1 MTLENGEC
9 MYRVLVVEPDKFYKE
24 SILKLLSELDYE
36 LAVESVSNGDAAI
49 EFAAN
54 NCIDI
59 LISEILV
66 EDMDGFALI
75 DEIKEINKNL
85 KFIIVSENNE
95 FSNAKKAIKLGAIDY
110 IHKPFEKNELVDAIN
125 IAISKC
131 DESKTIIEQSDINN
145 EFVKEHILFNLLYGK
160 KIDEIKIEGEYITDR
175 SEFDKYKRIVLIEFN
190 SEFFNK
196 IEEDFEK
203 FFKEFLEANNIYYH
217 YINLN
222 STQSVLLL
230 DKSYC
235 DENSEEKIIA
245 MCEMIKNKLS
255 IKYARK
261 CFIALSSEIESCDE
275 LSLAID
281 EAEELLER
289 KFYENDSKVFFKEKE
304 NEAPIFVQ
312 SDDDSLI
319 KQIKQDIKLKDIESL
334 KKSFDILWKRYGSKK
349 NLSQLYIKFVFSN
362 ILKEFYE
369 ALPNVSEVDLN
380 NEVDRLYRSTDL
392 MEVKEI
398 MDKNI
403 MRLEENFAVNPQTVH
418 REVECVKQ
426 YIYTNY
432 MKEIGVEQLAEMV
445 YMAPSYLSCVFKKE
459 TGQNLSKFI
468 KSVRMEKAK
477 EMLENTHMKIV
488 NISTEVGYPNVS
500 YFCQSFREYF
510 GISPQK
516 FRANGE
522 K

>member
-1 MTLENGEC
+1 MTLENGEY

-24 SILKLLSELDYE
+24 SILKLLSELDYD
-36 LAVESVSNGDAAI
+36 LAVESVSSGDAAI

-66 EDMDGFALI
+66 EDMDGFTLV

-85 KFIIVSENNE
+85 KFIIVSGNNE
-95 FSNAKKAIKLGAIDY
+95 FSNVKKAIKLGAIDY
-110 IHKPFEKNELVDAIN
+110 IHKPFEKNELVDAVD

-145 EFVKEHILFNLLYGK
+145 EFIKEHILFNLLYGK
-160 KIDEIKIEGEYITDR
+160 KIDEIKIEGEYIADR
-175 SEFDKYKRIVLIEFN
+175 KDFDKYKRIVLIEFN
-190 SEFFNK
+190 SEFFNE
-196 IEEDFEK
+196 IEDFEK
-203 FFKEFLEANNIYYH
+203 FFKEFLENNNIYCH

-235 DENSEEKIIA
+235 DKNSEEKIVA

-261 CFIALSSEIESCDE
+261 CFVALSSEIESCDE
-275 LSLAID
+275 LSLAVD
-281 EAEELLER
+281 ETEELLER

-312 SDDDSLI
+312 SDDDSII
-319 KQIKQDIKLKDIESL
+319 KQIKQDIKLKDTDSL
-334 KKSFDILWKRYGSKK
+334 KKSFKILWERYGSKK

-369 ALPNVSEVDLN
+369 ALPNVGEVDLN

-403 MRLEENFAVNPQTVH
+403 IRLEENFAVNPQAVH

-426 YIYTNY
+426 YIYINY

>member
-1 MTLENGEC
+1 MTLENGEY
-9 MYRVLVVEPDKFYKE
+9 MYRVLVVEPDKDYRE
-24 SILKLLSELDYE
+24 NIVRLLRELDYK
-36 LAVESVSNGDAAI
+36 LAVQTVSGGKAAI

-54 NCIDI
+54 SCIDI
-59 LISEILV
+59 LVSDILL
-66 EDMDGFALI
+66 EDIDGFALI

-95 FSNAKKAIKLGAIDY
+95 FDNAKKAIKLGAIDY
-110 IHKPFEKNELVDAIN
+110 IHKPFEKSELVDAVTL
-125 IAISKC
+125 AIDKC
-131 DESKTIIEQSDINN
+131 DESKSIIEQSDINN
-145 EFVKEHILFNLLYGK
+145 EFVREHILFSLLYGK
-160 KIDEIKIEGEYITDR
+160 KLDEIKIEGEYIPDR
-175 SEFDKYKRIVLIEFN
+175 TEFDKYKRIILIEFN
-190 SEFFNK
+190 GEFFNK
-196 IEEDFEK
+196 ADDDFEK
-203 FFKEFLEANNIYYH
+203 SFIEFLEFNNIYCH

-222 STQSVLLL
+222 STQAVMLL
-230 DKSYC
+230 DSEYC
-235 DENSEEKIIA
+235 SENSEEQIIS

-261 CFIALSSEIESCDE
+261 CFVALSSEIDNCDE

-281 EAEELLER
+281 ETEELLER
-289 KFYENDSKVFFKEKE
+289 KFYENDSKVFYKEKE
-304 NEAPIFVQ
+304 TEAPIFVQ

-319 KQIKQDIKLKDIESL
+319 KQIKQDIKLKDIEGL
-334 KKSFDILWKRYGSKK
+334 KKSFALLWNRYGSKK

-380 NEVDRLYRSTDL
+380 NEVDKLYRTTDL

-398 MDKNI
+398 MDTNI
-403 MRLEENFAVNPQTVH
+403 VRLEESFAINPQMVH

-426 YIYTNY
+426 YIFNNY

-477 EMLENTHMKIV
+477 EMLESTHMKIV